1 MTQKEKNELEE
12 LYTDQ
17 SKYCYKGTD
26 VLINKKNI
34 TNNDVLLKVERIHVT
49 YVLSNLY
56 INPIVGNFDVNHYL
70 KIHEVLFQDLYPF
83 AGKLRT
89 ENISKGGI
97 PFCRPE
103 FIYDNL
109 KDLLNKMNSKSYKLT
124 SEDELIDYLAY
135 YYSEINI
142 VHPFREGNGR
152 TQREFFREIVL
163 ELNNRIDFG
172 NYEIDF
178 SRLTDVDKK
187 VLILGSVEG
196 ATKGTTE
203 YLKQFFRACLTKIEQ
218 KKL

>member
-1 MTQKEKNELEE
+1 MTEKQKNELEE

-17 SKYCYKGTD
+17 SKYCYKGTS
-26 VLINKKNI
+26 VLINKRNI
-34 TNNDVLLKVERIHVT
+34 TNNDILLKVERIQVT

-56 INPIVGNFDVNHYL
+56 INPIVGKYDVAHYL
-70 KIHEVLFQDLYPF
+70 KIHEVLFRDLYSF
-83 AGKLRT
+83 AGKLRD
-89 ENISKGGI
+89 ENISKEGI

-109 KDLLNKMNSKSYKLT
+109 KELLQQMKKDSYKLK
-124 SEDELIDYLAY
+124 SEEELIDYLAF

-152 TQREFFREIVL
+152 TQREFFRELVL

-178 SRLTDVDKK
+178 SKLSDIDKK
-187 VLILGSVEG
+187 ILILGSIEG

-203 YLKQFFRACLTKIEQ
+203 YLKQFFRACLIKTEQ
-218 KKL
+218 KQL